1 MTHDE
6 RDRLRCGFGLLGAC
20 CLDCSLGPCRIDPFG
35 KKDQHG
41 DCGREPQTIVMKNL
55 LTRLAT
61 GSAIS
66 ANRARQLAIGLSVP
80 GKERVETSPAVI
92 RKVARR
98 LGVEGRDRKKRIAEK
113 ALEDFSRLEQAPL
126 NWLKPNVAAERFEVL
141 QKHEVV
147 PHNVDVAISQA
158 LGADGELEVLFLTGV
173 RCSLADFNALCIVSD
188 LAAISSAD
196 AVQGWCLRRGVSSD
210 NQEAI
215 PRRHSGQGGKMQEAR
230 GVKPHIVLNS
240 SLRELLARS
249 ILGGELVGA
258 AIFLGCAGVNSR
270 EGLIAEEFA
279 KGDIL
284 SLFAGCPG
292 EGFHPERC
300 SGAGR
305 SLRGLVGRLGG
316 LIGTDGWC
324 PTIVDLGSCID
335 IVKVMELAKEL
346 SDRHG
351 IDSGSVPLLG
361 VVTEKT
367 DEKIEAMAHWM
378 MALGIPVYW
387 ARIPPLLGSA
397 EVTSI
402 YRERMR
408 ALFSGYA
415 IWDVGP
421 HELVDVLRA
430 RSHSIGVR

>member
-1 MTHDE
+1 MGDE
-6 RDRLRCGFGLLGAC
+6 RDRLRCGFGLLGVC

-41 DCGREPQTIVMKNL
+41 DCGRGPQTIVMKNL

-80 GKERVETSPAVI
+80 GKEKVQTYPGVI
-92 RKVARR
+92 RKVART
-98 LGVEGRDRKKRIAEK
+98 LGVEGRDRRKRIAEK

-141 QKHEVV
+141 LKHEVV
-147 PHNVDVAISQA
+147 PYNIDVAISQA
-158 LGADGELEVLFLTGV
+158 LGADGELEVLFLIGV
-173 RCSLADFNALCIVSD
+173 RCSLADLNALWIVSD
-188 LAAISSAD
+188 LAAISGAD
-196 AVQGWCLRRGVSSD
+196 ALQGWCLRHGVRSD
-210 NQEAI
+210 KQEA
-215 PRRHSGQGGKMQEAR
+215 RRKMQEAR

-240 SLRELLARS
+240 SLRELVVRS
-249 ILGGELVGA
+249 VLGGELLGA

-270 EGLIAEEFA
+270 EALIAEEFA
-279 KGDIL
+279 KEDIL
-284 SLFAGCPG
+284 SLFVGCPG
-292 EGFHPERC
+292 DALEAAR
-300 SGAGR
+300 SARAGR
-305 SLRGLVGRLGG
+305 SLRSVLGRLGG
-316 LIGTDGWC
+316 LIGTDGRC
-324 PTIVDLGSCID
+324 PTLVDLGSCIE

-346 SDRHG
+346 SDNHG

-361 VVTEKT
+361 VVTGKV
-367 DEKIEAMAHWM
+367 DEKIEAMANWM